1 MKRRIDAHRSGE
13 FSAIAA
19 AEKERPLMRR
29 KQKMR
34 YQKRRRRL
42 AGAAGGEIA
51 EADHR
56 HAGRLALRLNARP
69 RHRAINRGQGR
80 EQAAAALAPPE
91 GRLAHHSMIP
101 KKPAPDLIRGGYR
114 FSDKIMRITKKLFA
128 LDATARDKDRARR
141 ACDRARRRVFARFW
155 RRLPQPRCVPPHWR
169 ARR

>member
-13 FSAIAA
+13 FSAVTA

-101 KKPAPDLIRGGYR
+101 KSGYR
-114 FSDKIMRITKKLFA
+114 FSDKIMRITKKLVA
-128 LDATARDKDRARR
+128 LSEVARDKDRARR

>member
-19 AEKERPLMRR
+19 AEKKRPLVHR

-34 YQKRRRRL
+34 HSQRRRSL
-42 AGAAGGEIA
+42 AGAAGREIA

-56 HAGRLALRLNARP
+56 HARRLALRLNAAP
-69 RHRAINRGQGR
+69 RHRAINGGKRR

-91 GRLAHHSMIP
+91 GGLAHHSMIS

-114 FSDKIMRITKKLFA
+114 FSDKIMRI
-128 LDATARDKDRARR
+128 
-141 ACDRARRRVFARFW
+141 
-155 RRLPQPRCVPPHWR
+155 
-169 ARR
+169 